1 MKKTDNPEPIYDFGR
16 LKDYLVRRGFVL
28 GDRETYEE
36 VKSDD
41 VTPEDLRN
49 GTIRFETN
57 GIFVKDDSG
66 REHQVFLYKRDYH
79 LERYDKPRFHIC
91 RCRVIDEFITSGGFN
106 DHYRR
111 TNSEPVMVANMD
123 NGYLLEEVDGLPL
136 CKFCGSMIRQYGAIT
151 SREFVEALK
160 AANGGQDE
168 QQEQDLFGYTR
179 DWDSV
184 SREYRTK
191 HDYTCEAC
199 GLKIEDDYDRQY
211 MHVHHVNGDKL
222 NNDESNLKCLCLY
235 CHAHVDEHHYKRLTT
250 GANKFAYV
258 SFVDRYGDEGH
269 WPLSIEVLD
278 NVHKMA
284 RLINEGK
291 MTTGDGSAANQIII
305 ETTK

>member
-1 MKKTDNPEPIYDFGR
+1 MKKTGNPEPIYDFGR
-16 LKDYLVRRGFVL
+16 LKDYLVQRGFVL
-28 GDRETYEE
+28 GNRNPYEVVNQE
-36 VKSDD
+36 D
-41 VTPEDLRN
+41 VTPEDLKK

-57 GIFVKDDSG
+57 GIFVKDESG
-66 REHQVFLYKRDYH
+66 REHQVFLYKRDYR
-79 LERYDKPRFHIC
+79 LERYGKPRFHIC

-123 NGYLLEEVDGLPL
+123 NGYLPEEVDELPL
-136 CKFCGSMIRQYGAIT
+136 CKFCGSLIRQYGTIT
-151 SREFVEALK
+151 SREFVETLRE
-160 AANGGQDE
+160 ANGGQEE
-168 QQEQDLFGYTR
+168 QQELDLFGYTR

-184 SREYRTK
+184 SREYRTE
-191 HDYTCEAC
+191 HNYTCEVC

-258 SFVDRYGDEGH
+258 SFVDRYGDEGY